1 MIGLLKKLFG
11 VKPAEQTAD
20 APYKV
25 EAAPVVDTA
34 DIALAQMPNGAAA
47 IVEAPKAEAPKAEP
61 KKKAAPA
68 KKAAP
73 KKPATAKKP
82 PAPKKPKAKPTA

>member
-11 VKPAEQTAD
+11 SKPAEQTAEVS
-20 APYKV
+20 YKV
-25 EAAPVVDTA
+25 EVSAPDSAPYNVPEPAATTIIPLVVE
-34 DIALAQMPNGAAA
+34 Q
-47 IVEAPKAEAPKAEP
+47 APAPKAEP
-61 KKKAAPA
+61 KKKAAPV

-82 PAPKKPKAKPTA
+82 PAPKKPKAKPVA